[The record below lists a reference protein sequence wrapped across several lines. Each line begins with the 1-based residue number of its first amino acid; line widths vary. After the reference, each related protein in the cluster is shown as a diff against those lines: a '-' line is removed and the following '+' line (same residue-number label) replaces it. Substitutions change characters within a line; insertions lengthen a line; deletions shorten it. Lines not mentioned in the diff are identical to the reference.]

1 MVSKKDKIVQTA
13 LELFTEQGYRATTT
27 KEIAVKSG
35 VAEGLIFYYF
45 KDKNELLNY
54 LISKFSFVES
64 IDSEMKEL
72 AEMEP
77 VPALIQLGHLY
88 SNFLSRNKGYLS
100 FIWSPEMVQNKEVNG
115 KVIDLIFSLSKQ
127 INKHL
132 KRAVS
137 SRVDETTIELATTM
151 FLSTLLT
158 HFMIGERAADETPFE
173 DEYIENVVNFIL
185 KGLAISN

>member
-1 MVSKKDKIVQTA
+1 MSKKDKIVQTA
-13 LELFTEQGYRATTT
+13 LELFTEQGYKATTT

-45 KDKNELLNY
+45 KDKRELLNY

-64 IDSEMKEL
+64 IDIEMKEI

-77 VPALIQLGHLY
+77 VTALIRLGNLY
-88 SNFLSRNKGYLS
+88 SVFLSRNKGYLS
-100 FIWSPEMVQNKEVNG
+100 FIWSPEMIQNKEVNG
-115 KVIDLIFSLSKQ
+115 QVIDLILSISKQ
-127 INKHL
+127 INMHL

-137 SRVDETTIELATTM
+137 SCVDDKTIELATTM

-158 HFMIGERAADETPFE
+158 HFMIGERTADDVPFE
-173 DEYIENVVNFIL
+173 EQYIENVVNFIL

>member
-1 MVSKKDKIVQTA
+1 MVSKKEKIVQTA
-13 LELFTEQGYRATTT
+13 LELFTEQGFKATTT

-54 LISKFSFVES
+54 LVSKFSFVES

-77 VPALIQLGHLY
+77 VPALIQLGHFY
-88 SNFLSRNKGYLS
+88 SDFLSRNKGYLS
-100 FIWSPEMVQNKEVNG
+100 FIWSPEMVQNKDVNG
-115 KVIDLIFSLSKQ
+115 QVVDLVYSISKQ

-137 SRVDETTIELATTM
+137 SRVEEKTIELATTM

-158 HFMIGERAADETPFE
+158 HFMIGERAADEIPFE
-173 DEYIENVVNFIL
+173 EEYIERVVNFIL
-185 KGLAISN
+185 KGLSN